1 MYIYMYIYICMYIYV
16 YIYIYLYVYTSII
29 YKSCSSFT
37 ASVAP
42 SCSSFESSLSSKK
55 KLGFPTMVGCA
66 DFTSA
71 AQGTRVVAP
80 HIHPGK

>member
-1 MYIYMYIYICMYIYV
+1 MC
-16 YIYIYLYVYTSII
+16 IYIYTSVI

-55 KLGFPTMVGCA
+55 NPSKL
-66 DFTSA
+66 S
-71 AQGTRVVAP
+71 
-80 HIHPGK
+80 